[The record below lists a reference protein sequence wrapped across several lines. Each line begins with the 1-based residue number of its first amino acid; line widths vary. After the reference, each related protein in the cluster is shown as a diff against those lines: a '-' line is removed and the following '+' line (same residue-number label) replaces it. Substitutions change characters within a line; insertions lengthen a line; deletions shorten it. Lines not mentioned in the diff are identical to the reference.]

1 MTEYENHA
9 AAADDLGVLADELFE
24 QPGEPTEDEMLDAFA
39 TWAEA
44 SGRPLWPHQEEAV
57 LALMMGEHVILGTPT
72 GSGKSMVAQALL
84 FKALCRGDKRGYY
97 TAPIKALVNEKYF
110 DLVALFGQQNVGMI
124 TGDVVVNPEAS
135 IICCTA
141 EILAMDSLRWEGAD
155 NVGYVVMDEFHFFGD
170 SDRGWAWQI
179 PLLMLPD
186 VQFLLMSATLGD
198 TSQIAELLERQTGTP
213 VSLVADAPRPVP
225 LSYEYV
231 ETSLEATVELA
242 LRAHKDPLYIV
253 HFSQRAALESA
264 RSLASFG
271 VASKEQCQ
279 AVKAACR
286 GIDFSTAF
294 GKTLQRLLGL
304 GVGVHYAG
312 MLPRYRL
319 LVEKLAQQGLL
330 SVICGTD
337 TLGVG
342 INVPIHTVL
351 VTSLTKYDGHK
362 QRRLKAREFHQ
373 IAGRAGRA
381 GFDDEGDVVVQA
393 PDYAIENARLRAKA
407 GGDEK
412 KLRKLKLKK
421 PQPGKVTWNQ
431 QTFDKLVAAPPEQ
444 LRPRMK
450 MSHAIVLSLA
460 QRGGDV
466 RKRLADLVELSLQ
479 EPEEKASLVA
489 QGNEI
494 VDILV
499 AAQVLGCEP
508 GPDGSDEYFVLAD
521 LPEDLALD
529 QPLSPFLLA
538 ALELLDPESPDYTLD
553 LISMVESIA
562 ENPRQL
568 LFAQERAARA
578 RAIAEMKA
586 SGVPYEERMEKVEEV
601 TYPKPLEEML
611 ANAFEMYCESV
622 PWARDYELSPKSV
635 LREMVEEGHT
645 FKSYVAAYKV
655 ADSEGTLLRYLADV
669 YRILDRT
676 VPYDKCTDLLEE
688 VISWL
693 HMTVIGTD
701 RSLFEDWNDA
711 EAAAEVAAPG
721 ASPVVADRKG
731 LTLMVRNALF
741 ARVKLAAAP
750 GAAAQAAQSTL
761 LLDGFEVETDEP
773 EVSQDDIAASAAAL
787 GELDGEWGFGERAW
801 REVLEDFYDA
811 HDALRTDADARSAT
825 YFELDTADE
834 ESAHVWHVRQIFLDS
849 DGDMD
854 FRIDAD
860 LDLDAS
866 QARAE
871 AVFFGY
877 RAWCL

>member
-1 MTEYENHA
+1 MATLI
-9 AAADDLGVLADELFE
+9 DKADELYDPDRLPE
-24 QPGEPTEDEMLDAFA
+24 EDELFDAFA
-39 TWAEA
+39 SWAEEE
-44 SGRPLWPHQEEAV
+44 GRPLWPHQEEAV
-57 LALMMGEHVILGTPT
+57 LALMMGEHVVLGTPT

-84 FKALCRGDKRGYY
+84 FKALCMGDKRGYY

-110 DLVALFGQQNVGMI
+110 DLVALFGQENVGMI

-141 EILAMDSLRWEGAD
+141 EILAMDSLRWDGAD

-170 SDRGWAWQI
+170 SDRGWAWQV

-198 TSQIAELLERQTGTP
+198 MTQIVDLIERQTGTS
-213 VSLVADAPRPVP
+213 VTTVLDAPRPVP

-242 LRAHKDPLYIV
+242 LRAGKDPLYIV

-264 RSLASFG
+264 RALASFG
-271 VASKEQCQ
+271 VADKEQCK

-304 GVGVHYAG
+304 GVGVHHAG

-351 VTSLTKYDGHK
+351 VTALTKYDGHK

-381 GFDDEGDVVVQA
+381 GFDDEGDVLVQA

-407 GGDEK
+407 AGDEK

-421 PQPGKVTWNQ
+421 PEPGKVTWNQ
-431 QTFDKLVAAPPEQ
+431 QAFDKLVAAPPEQ
-444 LRPRMK
+444 LHPRMK
-450 MSHAIVLSLA
+450 VSHAMVLSLA

-466 RKRLADLVELSLQ
+466 RKRVADLVELSLQ
-479 EPEEKASLVA
+479 TDKQKAALIA

-494 VDILV
+494 VDILL
-499 AAQVLGCEP
+499 AAKVLGCEP
-508 GPDGSDEYFVLAD
+508 GPDGSDEYYVLAD

-538 ALELLDPESPDYTLD
+538 ALELLDQESEDYTLD

-601 TYPKPLEEML
+601 TYPKPLEEL
-611 ANAFEMYCESV
+611 LDNAFAMYCESV
-622 PWARDYELSPKSV
+622 PWALDYELSPKSV

-645 FKSYVAAYKV
+645 FKSYVATYKV

-701 RSLFEDWNDA
+701 RSLFEDYNDA
-711 EAAAEVAAPG
+711 EAAVEAAAPG
-721 ASPVVADRKG
+721 ASHVVADRKG
-731 LTLMVRNALF
+731 LTLTVRNALF
-741 ARVKLAAAP
+741 MRVKLAARP
-750 GAAAQAAQSTL
+750 GDAAQASRSTL
-761 LLDGFEVETDEP
+761 LLDGFEVEDEP
-773 EVSQDDIAASAAAL
+773 AVVYAEDIAEAAAAL
-787 GELDGEWGFGERAW
+787 GELDAEWGFGERAW
-801 REVLEDFYDA
+801 RDVLNDFYDA
-811 HDALRTDADARSAT
+811 HDYLRTDADARSAT
-825 YFELDTADE
+825 YFEVDTADE
-834 ESAHVWHVRQIFLDS
+834 ESQHVWHVRQLFLDS
-849 DGDMD
+849 DGDLD

-866 QARAE
+866 QERAE
-871 AVFFGY
+871 AVFFGFV
-877 RAWCL
+877 AHVLG

>member
-1 MTEYENHA
+1 MATLI
-9 AAADDLGVLADELFE
+9 DKADELYDPE
-24 QPGEPTEDEMLDAFA
+24 RLPSEDELLDAFA
-39 TWAEA
+39 TWAEEE
-44 SGRPLWPHQEEAV
+44 GRPLWPHQEEAV
-57 LALMMGEHVILGTPT
+57 LALMMGEHVVLGTPT

-84 FKALCRGDKRGYY
+84 FKALCMGDKRGYY

-110 DLVALFGQQNVGMI
+110 DLVALFGQENVGMI

-141 EILAMDSLRWEGAD
+141 EILAMDSLRWDGAD

-170 SDRGWAWQI
+170 VDRGWAWQI

-198 TSQIAELLERQTGTP
+198 VSQITDLLERQTGTS
-213 VSLVADAPRPVP
+213 VTTVLDAPRPVP
-225 LSYEYV
+225 LAYEYV

-242 LRAHKDPLYIV
+242 LRAGKDPLYIV

-271 VASKEQCQ
+271 VADKEQCK

-304 GVGVHYAG
+304 GVGVHHAG

-319 LVEKLAQQGLL
+319 LVERLAQQGLL

-351 VTSLTKYDGHK
+351 ITSLTKYDGHK
-362 QRRLKAREFHQ
+362 QRRLQAREFHQ

-381 GFDDEGDVVVQA
+381 GYDTEGDVLVQA

-407 GGDEK
+407 AGDEK

-421 PQPGKVTWNQ
+421 PEPGKVTWNQ
-431 QTFDKLVAAPPEQ
+431 QAFDKLVAAQPEK
-444 LRPRMK
+444 LHPRMK

-466 RKRLADLVELSLQ
+466 RKRVADLVELSLQ
-479 EPEEKASLVA
+479 TDEQKVALVA

-508 GPDGSDEYFVLAD
+508 GPDGDEYFVLAD

-538 ALELLDPESPDYTLD
+538 ALELLDPESPDYSLD
-553 LISMVESIA
+553 LISMVEAIS

-568 LFAQERAARA
+568 LYAQERAARG

-586 SGVPYEERMEKVEEV
+586 SGVSYEERMEKVEEV
-601 TYPKPLEEML
+601 TYPKPLEEL
-611 ANAFEMYCESV
+611 LENAFAMYCESV
-622 PWARDYELSPKSV
+622 HWALDYELSPKSV

-669 YRILDRT
+669 YRVLDRT
-676 VPYDKCTDLLEE
+676 VPYEKCTDLLEE

-701 RSLFEDWNDA
+701 RSLFEDYNEVEAAA
-711 EAAAEVAAPG
+711 EAAAPG
-721 ASPVVADRKG
+721 TSSLVADRKG
-731 LTLMVRNALF
+731 LTLMLRNALF
-741 ARVKLAAAP
+741 TRVKLAAQP
-750 GAAAQAAQSTL
+750 GMAAQAGASTL
-761 LLDGFEVETDEP
+761 LLDGFEVEEGP
-773 EVSQDDIAASAAAL
+773 IEVYAEDIAAAAAAL
-787 GELDGEWGFGERAW
+787 GELDAEWGFGERAW
-801 REVLEDFYDA
+801 RLLLEDFYDD
-811 HDALRTDADARSAT
+811 HEFLRADADARAAT
-825 YFELDTADE
+825 YFEVDTSDE
-834 ESAHVWHVRQIFLDS
+834 ESRHVWHVRQLFLDS
-849 DGDMD
+849 DGGLDY
-854 FRIDAD
+854 RIDAD

-866 QARAE
+866 QERAE
-871 AVFFGY
+871 AVFYGF
-877 RAWCL
+877 AAHALQ

>member
-1 MTEYENHA
+1 MLI
-9 AAADDLGVLADELFE
+9 DKADELFD
-24 QPGEPTEDEMLDAFA
+24 PDRVPTEDEMLDAFA
-39 TWAEA
+39 EWAEEE
-44 SGRPLWPHQEEAV
+44 GRPLWPHQEEAV
-57 LALMMGEHVILGTPT
+57 LALMTGEHVILGTPT

-84 FKALCRGDKRGYY
+84 FKAICQGDRRGYY

-110 DLVALFGQQNVGMI
+110 DLVALFGQENVGMI

-135 IICCTA
+135 LICCTA

-155 NVGYVVMDEFHFFGD
+155 NVGYVVMDEFHYFGD
-170 SDRGWAWQI
+170 VDRGWAWQI
-179 PLLMLPD
+179 PLLM
-186 VQFLLMSATLGD
+186 SATLGD
-198 TSQIAELLERQTGTP
+198 TSAIAELLERQTGTP
-213 VSLVADAPRPVP
+213 VTPVLDAPRPVP
-225 LSYEYV
+225 LSYTYV

-242 LRAHKDPLYIV
+242 LRARKDPLYIV

-271 VASKEQCQ
+271 VADKEQCK

-286 GIDFSTAF
+286 GVDFSTAF

-304 GVGVHYAG
+304 GVGVHHAG

-319 LVEKLAQQGLL
+319 LVERLAQQGLL

-351 VTSLTKYDGHK
+351 ITALTKYDGHK

-421 PQPGKVTWNQ
+421 PEPGKVTWNEQ
-431 QTFDKLVAAPPEQ
+431 VFDKLVAAQPEQ
-444 LRPRMK
+444 LHPRMK

-466 RKRLADLVELSLQ
+466 RKRLAELVELSLQ
-479 EPEEKASLVA
+479 APGEKTALVA

-494 VDILV
+494 ADILV
-499 AAQVLGCEP
+499 AAQVLGCEA
-508 GPDGSDEYFVLAD
+508 GPDGADEYFVLAD

-553 LISMVESIA
+553 VISMVESIA

-586 SGVPYEERMEKVEEV
+586 SGVPYEERMEKVDEV
-601 TYPKPLEEML
+601 SYPKPLEELL
-611 ANAFEMYCESV
+611 ANAFAMYCESV
-622 PWARDYELSPKSV
+622 PWALDYELAPKSV

-701 RSLFEDWNDA
+701 RSLFEDYNDV

-721 ASPVVADRKG
+721 TTSVVADRKG
-731 LTLMVRNALF
+731 LTLMARNALF
-741 ARVKLAAAP
+741 ARVKLAARP
-750 GAAAQAAQSTL
+750 GLRAQAAGSTL
-761 LLDGFEVETDEP
+761 LLDGFEVEEGD
-773 EVSQDDIAASAAAL
+773 VAVDARDIAGAAAAL
-787 GELDGEWGFGERAW
+787 GDLDGAWGFGERAW
-801 REVLEDFYDA
+801 RGLLEDFYDA
-811 HDALRTDADARSAT
+811 HDFLRADADARSAA
-825 YFELDTADE
+825 YFELDAADE
-834 ESAHVWHVRQIFLDS
+834 ESNHVWHLRQLFLD
-849 DGDMD
+849 DAGDLD
-854 FRIDAD
+854 FRIEAD

-866 QARAE
+866 QDQAE
-871 AVFFGY
+871 AVFREL
-877 RAWCL
+877 RAFAL